1 MLPCSLVVGR
11 DHGSSTSQSVASTVT
26 YIPSWIKHLSA
37 SARLSRALLPSAQA
51 TGKVSASGFTVS
63 QSSRMRWSRAESPAN
78 LQYNATTKQAFL
90 VYGLWDWGL
99 LVSTAQLHLPWW
111 IRPQRLFCPHSGAHQ
126 LGESS
131 RSQEARDT
139 DQGSWESEDETWAL
153 KNGKTWAR
161 EEQFGTS
168 DINQVRD

>member
-1 MLPCSLVVGR
+1 
-11 DHGSSTSQSVASTVT
+11 
-26 YIPSWIKHLSA
+26 
-37 SARLSRALLPSAQA
+37 
-51 TGKVSASGFTVS
+51 
-63 QSSRMRWSRAESPAN
+63 MRWSRAESPAN
-78 LQYNATTKQAFL
+78 LRYNATTKQAFL
-90 VYGLWDWGL
+90 VYGLWDWVL
-99 LVSTAQLHLPWW
+99 LVSTAQLHLPWR

-153 KNGKTWAR
+153 KNGKIWAR

-168 DINQVRD
+168 DINQVRDQRPLAFLKTHKETAWRVQGECQEVTGTYEIMNYRVE